1 MGKEEREGHVNCFSV
16 ANSYA
21 KRAISQKRIRIAGM
35 PPEMTDEE
43 IVRRTLL
50 DKEAFTPLIERYE
63 AKLTRYLERLGVGV
77 REDREDILQNAFI
90 KAYRNLNSFDQ
101 TLAFSS
107 WMYRIAHNEAMS
119 FFRSRHARPQVVLD
133 EGSETLLTELQ
144 DENSDTTHLAELRL
158 SREELAKAFTVL
170 TPLQRDVLTLR
181 FFEDRSYAEI
191 SDILEVPTGTVS
203 TLLYRAKR
211 ALREALPDPFSP

>member
-1 MGKEEREGHVNCFSV
+1 
-16 ANSYA
+16 
-21 KRAISQKRIRIAGM
+21 M

-133 EGSETLLTELQ
+133 EGSETLLTELR
-144 DENSDTTHLAELRL
+144 DEDSDTAHLAELRL
-158 SREELAKAFTVL
+158 SREELAKAFTAL
-170 TPLQRDVLTLR
+170 TPVQRDVLTLR

-211 ALREALPDPFSP
+211 ALREALPEPFSL